1 MERHV
6 KNIHGEKECPVCNK
20 IFNNKNVLIDH
31 IENCLNITKNPR
43 YICNKC
49 KMICEGKDD
58 LNKHI
63 NNGHCD
69 VDTNTSRNVVCRFYR
84 QGHCRFG
91 NMCKFAHVGYSNIH
105 QNPPNYFNNS
115 NRKEP
120 CRNGNNCRWNKN
132 NTCRFFLDTI
142 RFSSQI
148 NTPLFNTQNESQGRC
163 W

>member
-1 MERHV
+1 M
-6 KNIHGEKECPVCNK
+6 KKSQ
-20 IFNNKNVLIDH
+20 L
-31 IENCLNITKNPR
+31 

-63 NNGHCD
+63 SNGHCD
-69 VDTNTSRNVVCRFYR
+69 GDTNTSRNVVCRFYR

-91 NMCKFAHVGYSNIH
+91 DMCKFAHVGYSNIH
-105 QNPPNYFNNS
+105 QNPRNYIHNS

-132 NTCRFFLDTI
+132 NTCKFSHDTI

-148 NTPLFNTQNESQGRC
+148 NTQLFNTQSESQGRC
-163 W
+163 WEQNSCKRSYCKFSHDNQEDFPKLDATNRRS